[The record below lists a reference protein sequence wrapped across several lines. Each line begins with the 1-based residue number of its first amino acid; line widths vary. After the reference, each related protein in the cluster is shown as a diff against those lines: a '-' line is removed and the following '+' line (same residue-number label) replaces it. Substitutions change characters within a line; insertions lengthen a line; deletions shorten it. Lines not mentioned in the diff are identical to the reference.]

1 MKKIAFA
8 LVIAAVAVSPAM
20 AAKKSKKP
28 AAEQTAWELNEPGRR
43 FVWDSMPIYF
53 PTVVKMVVYSDANKS
68 KK

>member
-8 LVIAAVAVSPAM
+8 LVIAAVAASPAM

-28 AAEQTAWELNEPGRR
+28 AAEQTAWELNESGRR
-43 FVWDSMPIYF
+43 FVWDSMPVYW
-53 PTVVKMVVYSDANKS
+53 PSVAKMVVYSNAPA